1 MFCFTI
7 TPDSPS
13 ERRFLG
19 FHLFVFFL
27 GKNGSFLHESVF
39 FLGFIK
45 ASVRIAPLQINCEYI
60 VIGYF
65 VDHDKW
71 LGVHTCKE
79 KTKMRTSQK

>member
-1 MFCFTI
+1 MPHFCM
-7 TPDSPS
+7 
-13 ERRFLG
+13 
-19 FHLFVFFL
+19 
-27 GKNGSFLHESVF
+27 NQY

-45 ASVRIAPLQINCEYI
+45 ASVMIAPLQINCEYI

-79 KTKMRTSQK
+79 ETKMRTSQK